1 MAFIFAVTISVV
13 TAQDLTTEERVYLE
27 NIRSIKFHHEGLFT
41 SLPIIDLNS
50 GGRLILTFDDVY
62 GGDRV
67 YTYKILHC
75 DKDWNISSIDEME
88 YLDGFNDEEIRDYF
102 YSIGTKLDY
111 THYRL
116 ELPNRDV
123 SWRLSGNYILV
134 VTDDDAGEVAFT
146 RRFMVTEPSLKI
158 TTEVR
163 KPVLASRVGTHQELS
178 MVIDY
183 KNFRLMS
190 PQREIFVTILQNG
203 RWDNAL
209 RNIQPR
215 FATGDILRFDQT
227 DRLTFA
233 GSKEF
238 RGIDLRSLRSRGFG
252 VHSIDT
258 YTDGYDVLLE
268 LDKSRDGQVAF
279 DYEDLNGDYIIESLE
294 DRDDDLTAEYVDA
307 YFALSSP
314 FPLVEGD
321 VCVVGKF
328 TDWVCA
334 DDQVMRYDVKNQVY
348 YTSIMMKQGYYD
360 YQYAKVLDGQL
371 DYEAFEGSHFSTR
384 NEYTVLVYFRSF
396 TERYDRL
403 IGVQSIRSQ
412 F

>member
-1 MAFIFAVTISVV
+1 MTIVTPVRFRIAYLAFIFAVTISVV

-146 RRFMVTEPSLKI
+146 RRF
-158 TTEVR
+158 R
-163 KPVLASRVGTHQELS
+163 
-178 MVIDY
+178 
-183 KNFRLMS
+183 
-190 PQREIFVTILQNG
+190 
-203 RWDNAL
+203 
-209 RNIQPR
+209 
-215 FATGDILRFDQT
+215 
-227 DRLTFA
+227 
-233 GSKEF
+233 
-238 RGIDLRSLRSRGFG
+238 
-252 VHSIDT
+252 
-258 YTDGYDVLLE
+258 
-268 LDKSRDGQVAF
+268 
-279 DYEDLNGDYIIESLE
+279 
-294 DRDDDLTAEYVDA
+294 
-307 YFALSSP
+307 
-314 FPLVEGD
+314 
-321 VCVVGKF
+321 
-328 TDWVCA
+328 
-334 DDQVMRYDVKNQVY
+334 
-348 YTSIMMKQGYYD
+348 
-360 YQYAKVLDGQL
+360 
-371 DYEAFEGSHFSTR
+371 
-384 NEYTVLVYFRSF
+384 
-396 TERYDRL
+396 
-403 IGVQSIRSQ
+403 
-412 F
+412 